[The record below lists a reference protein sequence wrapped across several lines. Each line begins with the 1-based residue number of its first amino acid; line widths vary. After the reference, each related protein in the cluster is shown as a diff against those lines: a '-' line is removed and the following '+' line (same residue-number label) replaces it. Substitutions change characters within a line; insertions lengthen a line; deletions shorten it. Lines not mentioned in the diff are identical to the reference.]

1 MITSVANYFP
11 KGQIEYKWREEE
23 VFSYQK
29 KRININQNLTKLSN
43 SILYVPQSSQTDS
56 SIDCQNIF
64 MIRRIK
70 NLAKDV
76 D

>member
-29 KRININQNLTKLSN
+29 KRININ
-43 SILYVPQSSQTDS
+43 
-56 SIDCQNIF
+56 
-64 MIRRIK
+64 
-70 NLAKDV
+70 
-76 D
+76 